1 MKRKSLD
8 NYESIIGTSLRS
20 SRLTLRTVF
29 EVSSLCRL
37 WLNEETWS
45 IDKHFEIV
53 GSSNPWWPTDDDL
66 SRFLRKIQFSL
77 SQDGVSLLEG
87 CKTLQKE
94 NEDCVLTSFSLLR
107 KRVTLARRVG
117 VGHGFL
123 CSSSAS
129 LALVSRVGS
138 HRFARTIDRRD
149 RSENEITR
157 GGSVFLSLSSLSFFS
172 RACRLRSFAKDRWR
186 SGWRLGRVSRWN
198 RRGPAYIPIYPPVP
212 AARIVQGGPDP
223 PRRSSHREGPLF

>member
-1 MKRKSLD
+1 MNRLLET
-8 NYESIIGTSLRS
+8 NRN
-20 SRLTLRTVF
+20 SRFTLRPMS
-29 EVSSLCRL
+29 EVSRLCRL

-53 GSSNPWWPTDDDL
+53 GSSNPWWPTNDDL
-66 SRFLRKIQFSL
+66 SRLLRKINSL
-77 SQDGVSLLEG
+77 CRERRSFFTRG
-87 CKTLQKE
+87 LQNSAKE

-129 LALVSRVGS
+129 LALVSRVRLS
-138 HRFARTIDRRD
+138 PVRANYRLARSIGER
-149 RSENEITR
+149 NNA
-157 GGSVFLSLSSLSFFS
+157 GGFCLPFLFFS

-198 RRGPAYIPIYPPVP
+198 RRGPAYIPIYPPVL